1 MNKVFRSALT
11 GVVSVAMFSAFTVS
25 PANAAPNTITDAT
38 ATSSAT
44 IGTSGLNATP
54 ITVTAKLTTVG
65 TAETFMVSLPQYW
78 SFASGADGQCT
89 NRATYTMSDTLT
101 CQSTTWG
108 LTLTSAADFST
119 SVSISVTFPA
129 NSLNL
134 GSGRYFEVSFRSN
147 TPSREVIEL
156 GNATLSVAAD
166 TSTQTPA
173 GGGTTTGGTAT
184 GGTATG
190 LPAQR
195 LVKAIPT
202 KAKAGKAI
210 TIAAVTNA
218 KVATKV
224 KVKGKGCKVAAVKDK
239 KNKKKI
245 ASYKVTM
252 GKKGGTCTV
261 TVTAPATTAVA
272 ALNSVTAIKVS

>member
-1 MNKVFRSALT
+1 MNKVFSSALT
-11 GVVSVAMFSAFTVS
+11 GVISVAMLSAISIAPAHATRDREDVVTPISISSAGTPAVGSVLTLIKQTYSFTEGRSTATWLRCISSVSLTNKASDISTLVPGACAVIPSANSTTYTVTEADLGKHITVISSIAEQASGQPTNDGVSVAQSLL
-25 PANAAPNTITDAT
+25 
-38 ATSSAT
+38 
-44 IGTSGLNATP
+44 IGASTP
-54 ITVTAKLTTVG
+54 TT
-65 TAETFMVSLPQYW
+65 
-78 SFASGADGQCT
+78 
-89 NRATYTMSDTLT
+89 
-101 CQSTTWG
+101 
-108 LTLTSAADFST
+108 
-119 SVSISVTFPA
+119 
-129 NSLNL
+129 
-134 GSGRYFEVSFRSN
+134 
-147 TPSREVIEL
+147 
-156 GNATLSVAAD
+156 
-166 TSTQTPA
+166 
-173 GGGTTTGGTAT
+173 GGTTTGGTTT
-184 GGTATG
+184 GGTTTG
-190 LPAQR
+190 LPAQS

-272 ALNSVTAIKVS
+272 ALNSVSKIKAS